1 MHDVLMS
8 DIEMP
13 GQDGYQLA
21 RRALARARERGARL
35 NTIAVTAYARG
46 EDRIRAL
53 EHGFHWH
60 LAKPVEPSELVSV
73 IASLAYAPT
82 SESRPN

>member
-1 MHDVLMS
+1 MA
-8 DIEMP
+8 

-21 RRALARARERGARL
+21 TRALARSRERGGRL
-35 NTIAVTAYARG
+35 NAIAVTAYARP

-60 LAKPVEPSELVSV
+60 LAKPIEPSELVSV
-73 IASLAYAPT
+73 IASLANTPAA
-82 SESRPN
+82 ESRPN